1 MPLKTNDA
9 DTLRR
14 VFRQCRAGAAPVLCQ
29 RISSKCKG
37 KQYPQLQLAA
47 TAADVSSSASG
58 QTEL

>member
-1 MPLKTNDA
+1 M
-9 DTLRR
+9 
-14 VFRQCRAGAAPVLCQ
+14 LCQ

-47 TAADVSSSASG
+47 ADASSSAAA

>member
-1 MPLKTNDA
+1 M
-9 DTLRR
+9 
-14 VFRQCRAGAAPVLCQ
+14 LCQ

-47 TAADVSSSASG
+47 ADAGSSAAA